1 MANILHISR
10 TMDIGG
16 AERIVYQL
24 ATDLKEEFE
33 NVHVAST
40 GGLWEEEL
48 NKNGIK
54 HHKILDVESK
64 SPKTLATNFN
74 TLRKIIKE
82 NKIDIIH
89 THHRMAAF
97 YARLLMYIFPE
108 AKHIY
113 TAHNI
118 FDNKIKMYKY
128 SLKGAKVIA
137 VSIAVKEH
145 LKKQL
150 GLNEIEIIYNGI
162 KINNSKETLPEI
174 KNFTGVK
181 IGYIGRLDYQ
191 KGVDLLI
198 ESLVQLDYSNYKL
211 YLVGKGDMENELK
224 TLVFSNLLSTNVE
237 FLGYRDDISELINSF
252 DFLVFPSRFEGFG
265 LALAEAFLHEKTA
278 VVTNILGFGDLIDD
292 NNSVI
297 VEPENIEDIARGI
310 ELLINNEEKR
320 EALGKMARVSTLDKI
335 EYSRFLKRY
344 SQEYTNMRK

>member
-16 AERIVYQL
+16 AEKIVYQL

-74 TLRKIIKE
+74 ILRKIIKE

-97 YARLLMYIFPE
+97 YARLLMYIFPKV
-108 AKHIY
+108 KHIY

-150 GLNEIEIIYNGI
+150 GLSEIEIIYNGI
-162 KINNSKETLPEI
+162 KMNNSKETLPEI

-198 ESLVQLDYSNYKL
+198 KSLVRLDYSNYKM
-211 YLVGKGDMENELK
+211 YIIGAGQMGNELK
-224 TLVFSNLLSTNVE
+224 ELVSTYELNSNVE
-237 FLGYRDDISELINSF
+237 FLGYRDDISALINSF

-265 LALAEAFLHEKTA
+265 LALAETFLREKTA
-278 VVTNILGFGDLIDD
+278 VVTNILGFSDLISED
-292 NNSVI
+292 NSVI
-297 VEPENIEDIARGI
+297 VESENIDEIKEGI
-310 ELLINNEEKR
+310 ELLIRDEEKR
-320 EALGKMARVSTLDKI
+320 ITLGKTARISTLDMV
-335 EYSRFLKRY
+335 EYDVFLKKY
-344 SQEYTNMRK
+344 LQVYKNIK

>member
-16 AERIVYQL
+16 AEKIVYQL

-33 NVHVAST
+33 SVHVAST

-97 YARLLMYIFPE
+97 YARLLMYIFPKV
-108 AKHIY
+108 KHIY

-150 GLNEIEIIYNGI
+150 NLNNVEIIYNGI
-162 KINNSKETLPEI
+162 KVDNSKETSSEVTD
-174 KNFTGVK
+174 FTGVK
-181 IGYIGRLDYQ
+181 IGFIGRLDYQ

-198 ESLVQLDYSNYKL
+198 KSLVRLDYSNYKM
-211 YLVGKGDMENELK
+211 YIIGAGQMGNELK
-224 TLVFSNLLSTNVE
+224 ELVSTYELNSNVE
-237 FLGYRDDISELINSF
+237 FLGYRDDISALINSF

-265 LALAEAFLHEKTA
+265 LALAETFLREKTA
-278 VVTNILGFGDLIDD
+278 VVTNILGFSDLISED
-292 NNSVI
+292 NSVI
-297 VEPENIEDIARGI
+297 VESENIDEIKEGI
-310 ELLINNEEKR
+310 ELLIRDEEKR
-320 EALGKMARVSTLDKI
+320 ITLGKTARVSTLDMV
-335 EYSRFLKRY
+335 EYDVFLKKY
-344 SQEYTNMRK
+344 LQVYKNIK

>member
-16 AERIVYQL
+16 AEKIVYQL
-24 ATDLKEEFE
+24 ATDLKEEFD

-97 YARLLMYIFPE
+97 YARLLMYIFPKV
-108 AKHIY
+108 KHIY

-118 FDNKIKMYKY
+118 FDNKTKMYKY

-162 KINNSKETLPEI
+162 KINYSKETSSEI
-174 KNFTGVK
+174 NNSTGVK

-198 ESLVQLDYSNYKL
+198 KALARLDYSDYKM
-211 YLVGKGDMENELK
+211 YIIGTGQMKDELK
-224 TLVFSNLLSTNVE
+224 KLVSTHDLTNNVE
-237 FLGYRDDISELINSF
+237 FLGYRDNISDLINSF

-265 LALAEAFLHEKTA
+265 LALAETFLREKTA
-278 VVTNILGFGDLIDD
+278 VVTNILGFSDLINE

-297 VEPENIEDIARGI
+297 VESENIDKIKEGI
-310 ELLINNEEKR
+310 ELLIKDEEKR
-320 EALGKMARVSTLDKI
+320 ITLGQKARVSTLDMV
-335 EYSRFLKRY
+335 EYDVFLKKY
-344 SQEYTNMRK
+344 YLVYKNSK

>member
-16 AERIVYQL
+16 AEKIVYQL

-97 YARLLMYIFPE
+97 YARLLMYIFPKV
-108 AKHIY
+108 KHIY

-137 VSIAVKEH
+137 VSLAVKEH

-174 KNFTGVK
+174 KNFT
-181 IGYIGRLDYQ
+181 
-191 KGVDLLI
+191 
-198 ESLVQLDYSNYKL
+198 
-211 YLVGKGDMENELK
+211 
-224 TLVFSNLLSTNVE
+224 LVFSNLLSTNVE
-237 FLGYRDDISELINSF
+237 FLGYRNDISELINSF